1 MTRLPRLIVQ
11 ALAFASLSGLLLVV
25 GALRL
30 DQDLNGRVVRLGA
43 IVALAGLLTGLALA
57 LLQGWRRKRLAAALA
72 LILAPLSVL
81 VLSALLYGI
90 YDRVI
95 LGNLEEGSVADHGL
109 LHVMLWSIGSAG
121 YLFLLFGLRVLLPF
135 ALPVLALAGA
145 GLVMGD
151 GRSIDHDSR

>member
-1 MTRLPRLIVQ
+1 MTRLILQ
-11 ALAFASLSGLLLVV
+11 ALAFASLSGLLLFV

-30 DQDLNGRVVRLGA
+30 DQSVNGRVVSLGV

-72 LILAPLSVL
+72 FILVPLSVL
-81 VLSALLYGI
+81 ALSALFYGF
-90 YDRVI
+90 YDRVV

-109 LHVMLWSIGSAG
+109 LHVMFWSIGSAG

-135 ALPVLALAGA
+135 ALPVLAVAGA
-145 GLVMGD
+145 VLV
-151 GRSIDHDSR
+151 SVT